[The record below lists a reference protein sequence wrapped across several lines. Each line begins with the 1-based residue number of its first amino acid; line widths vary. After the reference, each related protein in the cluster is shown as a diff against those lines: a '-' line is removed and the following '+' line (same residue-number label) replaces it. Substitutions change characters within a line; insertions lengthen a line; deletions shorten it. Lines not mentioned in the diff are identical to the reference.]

1 MNPLERLVQFAL
13 DLANTLIRSIFEA
26 IGFGVRRAVN
36 PIEVRRGE
44 ADEVLDVRHA
54 VLRQG
59 RPRETAVFDGD
70 GKPTTRHWVAVQTD
84 RVVGVA
90 SVMAASS
97 PELPSS
103 PRWQLRGMAVLPE
116 LRGAGVG
123 RALVQAIELEVNEP
137 LWCNARTSAVP
148 FYERCGWTTVGEPFD
163 IEPIGPH
170 ERMISATPD
179 A

>member
-1 MNPLERLVQFAL
+1 MNPIERLLQLAL
-13 DLANTLIRSIFEA
+13 DLASALIRGIFGA
-26 IGFGVRRAVN
+26 IGLGMKRAVQ
-36 PIEVRRGE
+36 PIDVRLGTP
-44 ADEVLDVRHA
+44 DEVIDVRHA
-54 VLRQG
+54 VLRPG

-70 GKPTTRHWVAVQTD
+70 TTPSTRHWVAVQSD

-90 SVMAASS
+90 SVMSASS
-97 PELPSS
+97 PALHGS

-123 RALVQAIELEVNEP
+123 RALVQAIEAEVGEP

-148 FYERCGWTTVGEPFD
+148 FYQRCGWTTVGETFD

-170 ERMISATPD
+170 ARMISSR
-179 A
+179 